1 MEVILDWEVNIAEVW
16 VTQFGAEDMGRDF
29 QAAGQQVQRLRV
41 REDGQVVGMCMGG
54 GGDLT

>member
-1 MEVILDWEVNIAEVW
+1 MILDWEVNIAEVW